1 MGINTKLVAG
11 LALTIVAQQSGAA
24 TISSFDQYTLE
35 LLNQMRANPQA
46 AANTYL
52 SGDLNEGLAAGTIST
67 TAKQPLAWDLNLVAS
82 AQGHTS
88 DMISNNFFAHTGSDG
103 RSPFQRMN
111 DAGYNFLTAGENLS
125 TRGDSTL
132 TAITAELTKQ
142 MNIDLFVDS
151 GVTGR
156 GHRTS
161 MLNNNFESVGISNGF
176 SSAYTPLG
184 GLPGGVVTVDFGANN
199 NGSFLTGVAFDDIDA
214 DNFYSPG
221 EGLGGLNVVVFEAG
235 TQNIVASTTTLD
247 AGGYTLDLGAGLYD
261 LEITGDLGQLFEQGI
276 VLGNENIK
284 IDYNNYNVSA
294 VPVPAAIWLFA
305 SSLIGFG
312 VFSKRRI

>member
-1 MGINTKLVAG
+1 MGINTKLAG
-11 LALTIVAQQSGAA
+11 FVLTIVAQQSGAA
-24 TISSFDQYTLE
+24 VISSFDQYTLE
-35 LLNQMRANPQA
+35 LLNQMRVNPQA

-52 SGDLNEGLAAGTIST
+52 SGNLNEGLPAGTISS
-67 TAKQPLAWDLNLVAS
+67 TAKQPLAWDLNLVTA

-111 DAGYNFLTAGENLS
+111 DAGYNFQTAGENLS

-151 GVTGR
+151 GVSGR
-156 GHRTS
+156 GHRTN
-161 MLNNNFESVGISNGF
+161 MLSNNFESVGISVGF
-176 SSAYTPLG
+176 SSSYTPLG
-184 GLPGGVVTVDFGANN
+184 GLPGGVVTVDFGANS
-199 NGSFLTGVAFDDIDA
+199 NGSFLTGVAYNDLDS

-221 EGLGGLNVVVFEAG
+221 EGLGGLTVTAYNAG
-235 TQNIVASTTTLD
+235 TSDVVAATTTLD
-247 AGGYTLDLGAGLYD
+247 AGGYTLNLGNGLYD
-261 LEITGDLGQLFEQGI
+261 VEITGALGRVFEQGI
-276 VLGNENIK
+276 VLGDENIK
-284 IDYNNYNVSA
+284 LDYNNYNVSA

-312 VFSKRRI
+312 VFSKRRL